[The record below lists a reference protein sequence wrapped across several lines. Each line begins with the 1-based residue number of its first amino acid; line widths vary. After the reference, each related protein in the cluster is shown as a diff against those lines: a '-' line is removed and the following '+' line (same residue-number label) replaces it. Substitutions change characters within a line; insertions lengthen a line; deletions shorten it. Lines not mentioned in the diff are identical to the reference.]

1 MPGLMK
7 AINKLIYYGIGTFG
21 SKVIYFLLVPFYSFF
36 LSKSELGIYDLI
48 LASLTILTP
57 VITMQISEAVYREL
71 LDPKRKTQKS
81 SQIFSSA
88 LSVVFIGL
96 LLFVT
101 AASIINQLFN
111 YQIFYE
117 LILIQSSFTF
127 YIFFQQT
134 LRGLSLNK
142 EYAYMGFLNA
152 VLLVLFSVALI
163 AFYELQ
169 IRQVILAI
177 SAAQTTSIIYAAY
190 KISVFQLF
198 VFKNINKEKVYKLL
212 NYSFPLLPN
221 TLSWWLIDLG
231 SRYII
236 LFFIGLEENGLYA
249 VAARYAGVIALVNS
263 IFILSWQDYVINSKF
278 TISSNKKELSSYL
291 NLFVAFQIGLV
302 ILLTSF
308 SNELIYYTT
317 PADFHDAANYLP
329 VLLISSAF
337 ASFCGFYGAFY
348 LKEKRTRKIFT
359 TTFMGSIINI
369 IFCIALINYF
379 SLYAVAAASLVGF
392 FATFLIRYRDFDITI
407 NLKQFMLF
415 ICMYIIVFYITNFNE
430 NINLRLISIAVALI
444 SFILININIY
454 QKLFLKN
461 KSR

>member
-1 MPGLMK
+1 MK
-7 AINKLIYYGIGTFG
+7 RTINKLFYYAVGTFG

-48 LASLTILTP
+48 LASLTIITP
-57 VITMQISEAVYREL
+57 IITVQISEAVYREL
-71 LDPKRKTQKS
+71 LDANRPTQKS
-81 SQIFSSA
+81 SQVFSSG
-88 LSVVFIGL
+88 LSLVFIGL

-101 AASIINQLFN
+101 AAFIIKQFFDYTILF
-111 YQIFYE
+111 E

-134 LRGLSLNK
+134 LRGLLLNK
-142 EYAYMGFLNA
+142 EYALMGTTNA
-152 VLLVLFSVALI
+152 FLLVLFTIVLI
-163 AFYELQ
+163 YFSTIELSN
-169 IRQVILAI
+169 VILAI
-177 SAAQTTSIIYAAY
+177 ACAQIISITYAAY
-190 KISVFQLF
+190 KINFFKLF
-198 VFKNINKEKVYKLL
+198 DFNNISKEKVYQLL

-249 VAARYAGVIALVNS
+249 VAARYAGIIALVNS
-263 IFILSWQDYVINSKF
+263 IFILSWQDYVINSKLK
-278 TISSNKKELSSYL
+278 ISSNKKKLSLNL

-308 SNELIYYTT
+308 SKELIFYTT
-317 PADFHDAANYLP
+317 PVAFHDAANYLP

-359 TTFMGSIINI
+359 TTFIGSIINI

-379 SLYAVAAASLVGF
+379 SLYAVAAASFLGF
-392 FATFLIRYRDFDITI
+392 FVTFLIRYRDFDITL
-407 NLKQFMLF
+407 NFNKLMLLIF
-415 ICMYIIVFYITNFNE
+415 IYIAVFYITNSYE
-430 NINLRLISIAVALI
+430 STNLRLISIAVALI
-444 SFILININIY
+444 SFILINTNIY
-454 QKLFLKN
+454 QKLFIKN
-461 KSR
+461 ENC

>member
-1 MPGLMK
+1 MK

-48 LASLTILTP
+48 LASLTIITP
-57 VITMQISEAVYREL
+57 VISVQISEAVYREL
-71 LDPKRKTQKS
+71 IDPDRRTQKP
-81 SQIFSSA
+81 SQVFSSG
-88 LSVVFIGL
+88 LSLVFAGL

-101 AASIINQLFN
+101 AAFIIKQFFD
-111 YQIFYE
+111 YQILYE

-142 EYAYMGFLNA
+142 EYALMGTTNSFL
-152 VLLVLFSVALI
+152 LISFSITLI
-163 AFYELQ
+163 YFSRIELSN
-169 IRQVILAI
+169 IILAI
-177 SAAQTTSIIYAAY
+177 SCAQTISITYAAY
-190 KISVFQLF
+190 KINFFRLF
-198 VFKNINKEKVYKLL
+198 DLKNIRKEKVYELL

-249 VAARYAGVIALVNS
+249 VAARYAGIIALVNS
-263 IFILSWQDYVINSKF
+263 IFILSWQDYVINSKSK
-278 TISSNKKELSSYL
+278 TSSNTKKLSLNL
-291 NLFVAFQIGLV
+291 NLFVAFQMGLV

-308 SNELIYYTT
+308 SKELIYYTT
-317 PADFHDAANYLP
+317 PIAFHDAANYLP
-329 VLLISSAF
+329 ILLISSAF

-348 LKEKRTRKIFT
+348 LKEKKTRKIFT
-359 TTFMGSIINI
+359 TTFIGSTINI
-369 IFCIALINYF
+369 IFCVALINYF
-379 SLYAVAAASLVGF
+379 SLYAVAAASFVGF
-392 FATFLIRYRDFDITI
+392 FITFLIRYRDFDIKL
-407 NLKQFMLF
+407 NFKKLMPLVF
-415 ICMYIIVFYITNFNE
+415 MYIAVFYITNSYQNT
-430 NINLRLISIAVALI
+430 NLRLISIAVALI

-454 QKLFLKN
+454 QKLFIKN
-461 KSR
+461 ESS

>member
-1 MPGLMK
+1 MK

-48 LASLTILTP
+48 LASLTIITP
-57 VITMQISEAVYREL
+57 IITIQISEAVYREL
-71 LDPKRKTQKS
+71 LDPYIPNQKS
-81 SQIFSSA
+81 SQAFSSG
-88 LSVVFIGL
+88 LSLVFIGL
-96 LLFVT
+96 LLFV
-101 AASIINQLFN
+101 AAAFIIKQFFDFKIL
-111 YQIFYE
+111 YE

-142 EYAYMGFLNA
+142 EYALMGAMNAFL
-152 VLLVLFSVALI
+152 LIFFTIGLICFSRI
-163 AFYELQ
+163 ELSN
-169 IRQVILAI
+169 VILAI
-177 SAAQTTSIIYAAY
+177 ACAQIISITYSAY
-190 KISVFQLF
+190 KINFFKLLD
-198 VFKNINKEKVYKLL
+198 FKNISKEKVYQLL

-249 VAARYAGVIALVNS
+249 VAARYAGIIALVNS
-263 IFILSWQDYVINSKF
+263 IFILSWQDYVINSKLK
-278 TISSNKKELSSYL
+278 ISSNKKKLSLSL

-308 SNELIYYTT
+308 SKELIFYTT
-317 PADFHDAANYLP
+317 PVAFHDAANYLP
-329 VLLISSAF
+329 ILLISSAF

-359 TTFMGSIINI
+359 TTFIGSIINI

-379 SLYAVAAASLVGF
+379 SLYAVAAASWK
-392 FATFLIRYRDFDITI
+392 ATG
-407 NLKQFMLF
+407 
-415 ICMYIIVFYITNFNE
+415 V
-430 NINLRLISIAVALI
+430 V
-444 SFILININIY
+444 
-454 QKLFLKN
+454 
-461 KSR
+461 

>member
-1 MPGLMK
+1 MLGPMK

-48 LASLTILTP
+48 LASLTIITP
-57 VITMQISEAVYREL
+57 IITIQISEAVYREL
-71 LDPKRKTQKS
+71 LDPNTPNQKS
-81 SQIFSSA
+81 SQVFSSG
-88 LSVVFIGL
+88 LSLVFIGL
-96 LLFVT
+96 LLFVA
-101 AASIINQLFN
+101 AASIINQVFDFKML
-111 YQIFYE
+111 YE

-127 YIFFQQT
+127 YVFFQQT

-142 EYAYMGFLNA
+142 EYALMGAMNAFL
-152 VLLVLFSVALI
+152 LIFFTIALI
-163 AFYELQ
+163 CFSRIELSNL
-169 IRQVILAI
+169 ILAI
-177 SAAQTTSIIYAAY
+177 ACAQIISITYAAY
-190 KISVFQLF
+190 KINFFKLLD
-198 VFKNINKEKVYKLL
+198 FKNISKEKVYQLL

-236 LFFIGLEENGLYA
+236 LFFIGLEENGIYA
-249 VAARYAGVIALVNS
+249 VAARYAGIIALVNS
-263 IFILSWQDYVINSKF
+263 IFILSWQDYVINSKLK
-278 TISSNKKELSSYL
+278 ISSNKKKLSLSL

-308 SNELIYYTT
+308 SKELIFYTT
-317 PADFHDAANYLP
+317 PVAFHDAANYLP

-359 TTFMGSIINI
+359 TTFIGSIINI

-379 SLYAVAAASLVGF
+379 SLYAVAAASFVGF
-392 FATFLIRYRDFDITI
+392 FVTFLIRYRDFDR
-407 NLKQFMLF
+407 MLNFNKLMPLIF
-415 ICMYIIVFYITNFNE
+415 IYIAVFYITYSSE
-430 NINLRLISIAVALI
+430 STNLRLISIAVALI
-444 SFILININIY
+444 SFILTNINIY
-454 QKLFLKN
+454 QKLFIKN
-461 KSR
+461 ENS

>member
-48 LASLTILTP
+48 LASLTIITP
-57 VITMQISEAVYREL
+57 VITIQISEAVYREL

-81 SQIFSSA
+81 SQIFSSG

-152 VLLVLFSVALI
+152 VLLVLFSAALI

-190 KISVFQLF
+190 KISVSQLF

-278 TISSNKKELSSYL
+278 TVSSNKKELSSYL

-379 SLYAVAAASLVGF
+379 SLYAVAAAALVGF

-407 NLKQFMLF
+407 NLKQFILLIF
-415 ICMYIIVFYITNFNE
+415 MYIIVFYITNFNE

-454 QKLFLKN
+454 QKLFSNNKN
-461 KSR
+461 T

>member
-1 MPGLMK
+1 MK

-48 LASLTILTP
+48 LASLTIITP
-57 VITMQISEAVYREL
+57 IITIQISEAVYREL
-71 LDPKRKTQKS
+71 LDSNKPTQKS
-81 SQIFSSA
+81 SQVFSSG
-88 LSVVFIGL
+88 LSLVFIGL
-96 LLFVT
+96 LLFV
-101 AASIINQLFN
+101 AAAFIIKQFFDFKIL
-111 YQIFYE
+111 YE

-142 EYAYMGFLNA
+142 EYALMGATNAFL
-152 VLLVLFSVALI
+152 LIFFTIALI
-163 AFYELQ
+163 CFSRIELSN
-169 IRQVILAI
+169 VILAI
-177 SAAQTTSIIYAAY
+177 ACAQIISITYAAY
-190 KISVFQLF
+190 KINFFKLLD
-198 VFKNINKEKVYKLL
+198 FKNISKEKVYQLL
-212 NYSFPLLPN
+212 NYSLPLLPN

-249 VAARYAGVIALVNS
+249 VAARYAGIIALVNS
-263 IFILSWQDYVINSKF
+263 IFILSWQDYVINSKLK
-278 TISSNKKELSSYL
+278 ISSNKKRLSLSL

-308 SNELIYYTT
+308 SKELIFYTT
-317 PADFHDAANYLP
+317 PVAFHDAANYLP

-359 TTFMGSIINI
+359 TTFIGSIINI

-379 SLYAVAAASLVGF
+379 SLYAVAAASFVGF
-392 FATFLIRYRDFDITI
+392 FVTFLIRYRDFDI
-407 NLKQFMLF
+407 MLNFNKLMPLIF
-415 ICMYIIVFYITNFNE
+415 IYIAVFYITYSYE
-430 NINLRLISIAVALI
+430 STNLRLISIAVALI

-454 QKLFLKN
+454 QKVFIKN
-461 KSR
+461 ENS